1 MLNTFKL
8 TFRNLWKTKG
18 YSSLNIIGLALG
30 IAMASLIFLWVEDEV
45 SYDAY
50 FENKDVLY
58 EVKNEQSYEGIK
70 YVFISTPGP
79 LAPALL
85 DDFSE
90 IAHTARTSWQQSL
103 LFDRQGKNLFEL
115 GHYVDSSFVDMFS
128 LELVDGTFDHSLSR
142 PDQVIISAAMAQ
154 RFFNRTAVAGEVLR
168 VGGQEEYVI
177 SAVFED
183 LPENVSLRFDWLMPF
198 DQYVKQND
206 WLAHWGNNGIRTFVQ
221 LQEGVNPEQMKD
233 RFYTYIVDKTG
244 VENYTSRLKLYPME
258 RWRLWNVFDE
268 NGQEKEGIIKYVRL
282 FVSIAWIIL
291 IIACIN
297 FMNLSTARSQKR
309 AKEIG
314 VKKVVGAQR
323 GSLIVQFLS
332 ESIWIAL
339 LAAGLAIGITALL
352 LPYFNS
358 IVHKNL
364 DLGLLET
371 NHLLFLG
378 AIVLICGLFAGSYPA
393 LYLSSFNPV
402 QVLKGLKVKATGALF
417 VRRGLVILQ
426 FTASICLII
435 STLLIYQQIQHV
447 QNKDVGY
454 QREGVITTKAFPKLK
469 QNYAA
474 LKNELLQKGLVE
486 DMSIARNG
494 IMELGSNTSDFTWEG
509 KDPNSEIL
517 ITINEVDANFFS
529 TYQIPLTEGRTFKEA
544 LLADSGNVI
553 INRKLA
559 TLMGIEDNPIGQVI
573 SRSWGQF
580 TIIGMVE
587 NFMVSNVHAA
597 DEPVV
602 FNPVEDLGETIT
614 LRIKGDAD
622 AREKLTQI
630 EAIFKQFN
638 PEYPF
643 QYQFLDEVF
652 GRMMAT
658 ETLIGTLTR
667 SFALMAILISCLGLF
682 GLAAFTAERRTKEI
696 GIRKVL
702 GATVQNLTQLLTR
715 EFLALVLISC
725 LIAFPLSYW
734 LMEGWLENYTYRIQI
749 KPFVFVLAGLL
760 SLFIALLTVSG
771 QALKAAWS
779 NPIKSIRTDQ

>member
-1 MLNTFKL
+1 MFKTLKL

-18 YSSLNIIGLALG
+18 YSSLNILGLALG
-30 IAMASLIFLWVEDEV
+30 IAMASLIFLWVEDEW
-45 SYDAY
+45 SYNDSFAH
-50 FENKDVLY
+50 KDVLY

-79 LAPALL
+79 LAPALSE
-85 DDFSE
+85 DFSE
-90 IAHTARTSWQQSL
+90 IARTTRTSWQQSM
-103 LFDRQGKNLFEL
+103 LFDRQNKNLFEV
-115 GHYVDSSFVDMFS
+115 GYYVDSSFVDMFS
-128 LELVDGTFDHSLSR
+128 LTLVDGALDKSLSR
-142 PDQVIISAAMAQ
+142 PDQVMISASMAQ
-154 RFFNRTAVAGEVLR
+154 RFFNRTDVSGEILR
-168 VGGQEEYVI
+168 VGGQTDYVV
-177 SAVFED
+177 SAVFAD
-183 LPENVSLRFDWLMPF
+183 LPENVSLRFDWLLPF
-198 DQYVKQND
+198 DLYFKQND
-206 WLAHWGNNGIRTFVQ
+206 WLEQWGNNGIRTFVQ
-221 LQEGVNPEQMKD
+221 LNEGADPSKFSE
-233 RFYTYIVDKTG
+233 RLYTYIVDKSG
-244 VENYTSRLKLYPME
+244 VEGFSSRLKLYPME

-323 GSLIVQFLS
+323 GSLVFQLLS

-339 LAAGLAIGITALL
+339 LATLLAVGITALL
-352 LPYFNS
+352 LPYFNQM
-358 IVHKNL
+358 VNKQL
-364 DLGLLET
+364 TLGLFET
-371 NHLLFLG
+371 NHLLFLA
-378 AIVLICGLFAGSYPA
+378 AIVLICGVFAGSYPA

-402 QVLKGLKVKATGALF
+402 QVLKGLKVKASGALF

-447 QNKDVGY
+447 QTKDIGY
-454 QREGVITTKAFPKLK
+454 QRDGVITTTAFPKIK

-474 LKNELLQKGLVE
+474 LKNELMQNGLVE
-486 DMSIARNG
+486 DMSMARNS
-494 IMELGSNTSDFTWEG
+494 ILDLGSNTSDFTWEG

-517 ITINEVDANFFS
+517 ITINEVDPYFFS
-529 TYQIPLTEGRTFKEA
+529 THQIPFAAGRTFKES
-544 LLADSGNVI
+544 LKADSGNVI
-553 INRKLA
+553 INRKMA
-559 TLMGIEDNPIGQVI
+559 SLMGIEDDPIGQVI

-602 FNPVEDLGETIT
+602 FNPVEDMGTT
-614 LRIKGDAD
+614 VTMRIKGDTD
-622 AREKLTQI
+622 AQEKIAAI
-630 EAIFKQFN
+630 ERIFKEFN

-643 QYQFLDEVF
+643 QYQFLDERF
-652 GRMMAT
+652 SNMMAT
-658 ETLIGTLTR
+658 EILIGTLTR
-667 SFALMAILISCLGLF
+667 SFALMAVFISCLGLF

-702 GATVQNLTQLLTR
+702 GASVQNLTQLLTR
-715 EFLALVLISC
+715 EFLVLVLISC
-725 LIAFPLSYW
+725 LIAFPVSYW
-734 LMEGWLENYTYRIQI
+734 FMEEWLDNYTYRIQI
-749 KPFVFVLAGLL
+749 KPYVFGLAAVISLL
-760 SLFIALLTVSG
+760 IALITVSG